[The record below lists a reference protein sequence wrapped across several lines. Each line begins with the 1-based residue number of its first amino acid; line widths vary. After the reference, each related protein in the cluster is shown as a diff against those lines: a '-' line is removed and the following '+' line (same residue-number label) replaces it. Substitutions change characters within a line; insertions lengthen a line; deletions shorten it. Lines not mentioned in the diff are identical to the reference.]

1 MSALTDSKTE
11 KVAQVIRGIYQPE
24 IRTLLVVGCGA
35 GIEAAILAQQ
45 LNAKVVGIDIENAF
59 NEEALKFADLRTGD
73 AMNLGFESDSFDF
86 VFSYHAL
93 EHIEDPAR
101 ALREMHRVLKVGGGY
116 WIGTPNK
123 SRIIGYIGAKNTSF
137 AQKVRWNLAD
147 WKARLT
153 GKFRNDL
160 GAHAGFTSKEL
171 FSLLSSVFP
180 TVNDLTKTY
189 FLAIYQNHR
198 LMVDI
203 ISKSRLSRFVYP
215 SVYFSGI
222 KGTSINC
229 H

>member
-11 KVAQVIRGIYQPE
+11 KVTEIIRRIYPPE

-45 LNAKVVGIDIENAF
+45 LDAKVVGIDLKNAF
-59 NEEALKFADLRTGD
+59 DKEALEFADLRTGD
-73 AMNLGFESDSFDF
+73 AMNLNFESDSFDF

-101 ALREMHRVLKVGGGY
+101 ALREMSRVLKVGGGY
-116 WIGTPNK
+116 WIGTPNR
-123 SRIIGYIGAKNTSF
+123 SRIVGYIGAKDASF
-137 AQKVRWNLAD
+137 GEKIRWNLSD

-160 GAHAGFTSKEL
+160 GAHAGFTSTEL
-171 FSLLSSVFP
+171 FSLLTSVFP
-180 TVNDLTKTY
+180 VADDQTKTY
-189 FLAIYQNHR
+189 FHTVYQSHR
-198 LMVDI
+198 RIVDL

-222 KGTSINC
+222 K
-229 H
+229 